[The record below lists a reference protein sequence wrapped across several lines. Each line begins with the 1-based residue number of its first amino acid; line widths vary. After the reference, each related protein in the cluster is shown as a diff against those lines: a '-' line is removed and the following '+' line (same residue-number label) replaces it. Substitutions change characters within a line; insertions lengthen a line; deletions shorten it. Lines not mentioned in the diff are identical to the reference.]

1 LPGEERRGEEIM
13 EMIIIR
19 EWYKIMKARERER
32 DREIE
37 IERREEKG
45 VESHEESANPETH
58 CNVTSGSSSLLLS
71 LLFFFH
77 YFRNPLQRMEERG

>member
-37 IERREEKG
+37 IERREG
-45 VESHEESANPETH
+45 SRESRRECEPRDTLQCHFW
-58 CNVTSGSSSLLLS
+58 LLLS
-71 LLFFFH
+71 PPVSAFFLSLFS
-77 YFRNPLQRMEERG
+77 